1 DRAPHVATLKF
12 LVVVLAAGMLAFLG
26 AVICI
31 IAAVHPGFASSERD
45 SLRAA
50 AEELRHTVLRQ
61 KEQILSEQRSI
72 QELTAKLSE
81 CERSG
86 GAMAGDH
93 SPASPGQLEE
103 LERAVVRLKDRI
115 ERLEVRA
122 GGRID
127 GVGVGG
133 GGGHLLE
140 PLSRIQ
146 KGLGV
151 VSGTGGDPEGELG
164 HRHELEEGIDTLQQ
178 RIAEL
183 EQGLSEQTYPE
194 GYKLSFPVRTDY
206 MYGVVRHPIPE
217 LYAFTTCLWLRT
229 KDGGIG
235 TPFSY
240 AVPDQP
246 NELVLLRGVHNPVEL
261 LVNDRV
267 AQLPLSLRPGIWEHI
282 CVSWSLRDGVWQAF
296 QGGQLKGE
304 GEGLAAW
311 HPISPGG
318 VLVLGQEQDA
328 MGGRF
333 DASQALVG
341 ELSQFNLWD
350 RVLSPAEIAGLADC
364 SAAFLGNVVPWTD
377 RGVGVFGGAAK
388 ESPEACREPAGA
400 RK

>member
-1 DRAPHVATLKF
+1 AHTLTGGPRAADILRWPRSCHSPQHSATTPDSQAGSARSPHSRSDPVPHRDPSSPPPDRAPHVATLKF

-31 IAAVHPGFASSERD
+31 IAAVHPGFASSAAAAPAAAPPDNDSLSRD
-45 SLRAA
+45 SLLQPLPEGSVGALEA
-50 AEELRHTVLRQ
+50 QSPVQ
-61 KEQILSEQRSI
+61 NQ
-72 QELTAKLSE
+72 
-81 CERSG
+81 SG
-86 GAMAGDH
+86 IG
-93 SPASPGQLEE
+93 E
-103 LERAVVRLKDRI
+103 
-115 ERLEVRA
+115 
-122 GGRID
+122 
-127 GVGVGG
+127 
-133 GGGHLLE
+133 
-140 PLSRIQ
+140 

-267 AQLPLSLRPGIWEHI
+267 
-282 CVSWSLRDGVWQAF
+282 
-296 QGGQLKGE
+296 GGPRVLFAGSRF
-304 GEGLAAW
+304 
-311 HPISPGG
+311 SPPW